1 MLFFNLNK
9 TEETKT
15 SLKKFRKDINGL
27 RAVAVLSVLLFHIC
41 SFNSLNDT
49 KWSFSL
55 GGGYVGVDIFFVI
68 SGFLMTAII
77 IKGLN
82 SGNFSVLNFWK
93 RRAKRICPALFVAVV
108 LFYII
113 GYLLLVN
120 VSEFYEYN
128 KEATAALGF
137 ISNFRFAKDE
147 GYFAVDSMSKML
159 LHTWSLSLEWQ
170 FYVIYPVLLWAL
182 KKFLGISYIK
192 FAVLFLFVASLI
204 SAFIFTEEKN
214 YYMLY
219 TRAWELLAGGIVY
232 LFPVNK
238 LVSLSINYKRVLE
251 VLGLILICSIFV
263 RENNTVWTASLVMPS
278 VIGTMLIIA
287 CAQEKSILGFG
298 FFQYLGKISY
308 SLYIYHW
315 LVLSIFSRIN
325 LTNNLYITGTVIL
338 LLSMASFH
346 FIESSRNYGWKF
358 LILYFAMAGLTVYT
372 VDQHGFKNR
381 YDQDLIP
388 PMGAEGSSDFEPQV
402 NSKGTPKV
410 AVLGDSHAR
419 QYWKFFKDNNI
430 DAAFFI
436 SSASY
441 CFNDFNCRF
450 TKPMFKDLIE
460 QKYGSLG
467 NFAKARQKFLDN
479 LNDDTAVIIA
489 QRFTLYFENDI
500 NDWIQ
505 ECKQNPSLYENPQ
518 NSLLDKD
525 LGSLFNKN
533 KNKHFYIVGNL
544 IGSHAVYSIREC
556 QLIKDNNK
564 YLPQT
569 ILNSLSCA
577 KQILKYDD
585 KYKNINA
592 FFKNYLKKYKNVTFI
607 DPNALICKNGYCST
621 VTNNNEP
628 LFFDDNHLS
637 VAGAQYVGPYI
648 MSFIDKK

>member
-287 CAQEKSILGFG
+287 CAQEKKYFGIRIFPIFRKNIL
-298 FFQYLGKISY
+298 L
-308 SLYIYHW
+308 SLY
-315 LVLSIFSRIN
+315 LSLACFK
-325 LTNNLYITGTVIL
+325 
-338 LLSMASFH
+338 H
-346 FIESSRNYGWKF
+346 F
-358 LILYFAMAGLTVYT
+358 L
-372 VDQHGFKNR
+372 
-381 YDQDLIP
+381 
-388 PMGAEGSSDFEPQV
+388 
-402 NSKGTPKV
+402 
-410 AVLGDSHAR
+410 
-419 QYWKFFKDNNI
+419 
-430 DAAFFI
+430 
-436 SSASY
+436 
-441 CFNDFNCRF
+441 
-450 TKPMFKDLIE
+450 
-460 QKYGSLG
+460 
-467 NFAKARQKFLDN
+467 
-479 LNDDTAVIIA
+479 
-489 QRFTLYFENDI
+489 
-500 NDWIQ
+500 
-505 ECKQNPSLYENPQ
+505 
-518 NSLLDKD
+518 
-525 LGSLFNKN
+525 KN
-533 KNKHFYIVGNL
+533 K
-544 IGSHAVYSIREC
+544 
-556 QLIKDNNK
+556 
-564 YLPQT
+564 P
-569 ILNSLSCA
+569 
-577 KQILKYDD
+577 
-585 KYKNINA
+585 YK
-592 FFKNYLKKYKNVTFI
+592 
-607 DPNALICKNGYCST
+607 
-621 VTNNNEP
+621 
-628 LFFDDNHLS
+628 
-637 VAGAQYVGPYI
+637 
-648 MSFIDKK
+648 

>member
-388 PMGAEGSSDFEPQV
+388 PMGAEGSSL
-402 NSKGTPKV
+402 T
-410 AVLGDSHAR
+410 L
-419 QYWKFFKDNNI
+419 
-430 DAAFFI
+430 
-436 SSASY
+436 
-441 CFNDFNCRF
+441 
-450 TKPMFKDLIE
+450 
-460 QKYGSLG
+460 SL
-467 NFAKARQKFLDN
+467 K
-479 LNDDTAVIIA
+479 
-489 QRFTLYFENDI
+489 
-500 NDWIQ
+500 
-505 ECKQNPSLYENPQ
+505 
-518 NSLLDKD
+518 
-525 LGSLFNKN
+525 
-533 KNKHFYIVGNL
+533 
-544 IGSHAVYSIREC
+544 
-556 QLIKDNNK
+556 
-564 YLPQT
+564 
-569 ILNSLSCA
+569 
-577 KQILKYDD
+577 
-585 KYKNINA
+585 
-592 FFKNYLKKYKNVTFI
+592 
-607 DPNALICKNGYCST
+607 
-621 VTNNNEP
+621 
-628 LFFDDNHLS
+628 
-637 VAGAQYVGPYI
+637 
-648 MSFIDKK
+648 